1 VIWVSR
7 EKNSEE
13 LVNDQDL
20 GAAEEIGVDE
30 IEPDA
35 PDKSPEELLE
45 ESQAELEEWQDKALR
60 AIAEFE
66 NYKKRMERE
75 RAALLKYSGEPIF
88 RELLPVVDNLERA
101 VEQGIIDGVDAEQN
115 LKALLE
121 GVELTLKS
129 LQATLEKFEVKS
141 IDTIGQPFDP
151 TVQEALSM
159 EASETVPANHVV
171 SEFEKGYHYK
181 DRLLRAARVIVSSGT
196 GNASTS

>member
-1 VIWVSR
+1 MVTWVSK

-13 LVNDQDL
+13 IIDDQDL
-20 GAAEEIGVDE
+20 GAPEEIGVE
-30 IEPDA
+30 ELEEEA
-35 PDKSPEELLE
+35 PEKSPEELLDQ
-45 ESQAELEEWQDKALR
+45 SRAETAEWQDKALR
-60 AIAEFE
+60 SIAEFE

-75 RAALLKYSGEPIF
+75 RSAMLKYSGEPIF

-101 VEQGIIDGVDAEQN
+101 VEQGVIDGVEAEQN

-129 LQATLEKFEVKS
+129 LQTTLEKFEVKP

-159 EASETVPANHVV
+159 EASESIPANHVV

-181 DRLLRAARVIVSSGT
+181 DRLLRAARVIVSSGN
-196 GNASTS
+196 GNG

>member
-1 VIWVSR
+1 MTWVSK

-13 LVNDQDL
+13 IIDDQDL
-20 GAAEEIGVDE
+20 GAPEEIGVE
-30 IEPDA
+30 ELEEEA
-35 PDKSPEELLE
+35 PEKSPEELLDQ
-45 ESQAELEEWQDKALR
+45 SRAETAEWQDKALR
-60 AIAEFE
+60 SIAEFE

-75 RAALLKYSGEPIF
+75 RSAMLKYSGEPIF

-101 VEQGIIDGVDAEQN
+101 VEQGVIDGVEAEQN

-129 LQATLEKFEVKS
+129 LQTTLEKFEVKP

-159 EASETVPANHVV
+159 EASESIPANHVV

-181 DRLLRAARVIVSSGT
+181 DRLLRAARVIVSSGN
-196 GNASTS
+196 GNG

>member
-1 VIWVSR
+1 MIWVSR
-7 EKNSEE
+7 EKKSEE

-35 PDKSPEELLE
+35 PEKSPEELLE

-159 EASETVPANHVV
+159 EASESVPANHVV

-181 DRLLRAARVIVSSGT
+181 DRLLRAARVIVSSGN
-196 GNASTS
+196 GNG